1 MFIWKPAPSNYSFN
15 LVVVSVFAGRR
26 RKGYNS
32 LLMYPLLLGG
42 TFIPLA
48 FGALALLA
56 GKALIVSKLALALA
70 AIVGLKKLVGGG
82 GGESYQVGPWKLF
95 LSFIAWKMIILRSK
109 RQLKLIHSN
118 IFNSY
123 QPTIIDIPFKREDF
137 HTIE

>member
-1 MFIWKPAPSNYSFN
+1 MVFCFTCLLWGKSVRSFINYSKFITHFWVCNIWKPAPSNYSFN
-15 LVVVSVFAGRR
+15 LVVVFVFAGRR

-82 GGESYQVGPWKLF
+82 GGESYQVGGPWSSL
-95 LSFIAWKMIILRSK
+95 LSFIA
-109 RQLKLIHSN
+109 
-118 IFNSY
+118 
-123 QPTIIDIPFKREDF
+123 
-137 HTIE
+137 

>member
-1 MFIWKPAPSNYSFN
+1 MVFCFTCLLWGKSIRSFITYSKFITRFWEFYIWKPVPSNYSFN

-82 GGESYQVGPWKLF
+82 GGESYQVGGPWSLF
-95 LSFIAWKMIILRSK
+95 FFYCVKNYHIA
-109 RQLKLIHSN
+109 
-118 IFNSY
+118 
-123 QPTIIDIPFKREDF
+123 
-137 HTIE
+137 